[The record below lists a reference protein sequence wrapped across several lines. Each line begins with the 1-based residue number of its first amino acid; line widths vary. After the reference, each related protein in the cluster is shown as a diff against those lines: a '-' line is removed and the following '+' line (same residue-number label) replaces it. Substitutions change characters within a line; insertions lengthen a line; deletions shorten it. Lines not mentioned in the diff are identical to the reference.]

1 MRSAVADCGL
11 LVGTTSRAR
20 HLPWRVVEPREA
32 AREIAAASATSEV
45 AILFGAE
52 RTGLSNEDIEHCQLL
67 LGIPTG
73 AAYTSLNVAMAV
85 QIVAYEVL
93 LATRGEEAAAAARG
107 IALASATDMERFYDH
122 LEQVLEEVDFRDR
135 NGEGHLMARIRR
147 LFNRT
152 LLDQN
157 EVNILRGILTSVQGK
172 RRRAGEPHPP
182 RDGRTVVST
191 VVYLDNAATTPVDP
205 RVIEVMLECCG
216 PDGDF
221 ANPSAVGHEPG
232 RRARGRVEQARAE
245 VARLVGATP
254 EQIVWTSGATEADN
268 LALFGAARFH
278 RSRGRH
284 IVTSRTE
291 HPAVL
296 DPCRQLEREGFEVT
310 YLKPG
315 ADGIV
320 APEQVAAV
328 LRDDTILVSLMHV
341 NNEIGVVQDI
351 GAVGRACRARGVLL
365 HVDAAQSAGKLAI
378 DVERDCVDL
387 LALTAHKVHGPK
399 GVGALCVRREPRLGL
414 VPLLY
419 GGGQERGLR
428 SGTVP
433 THQVAGMGRAFAI
446 AAEQMAAEATRI
458 GALRERLWAAL
469 ATLPGLSVERASGA
483 PRARHPERDGRRRG
497 GREPAA
503 VAPGSRGRLGVRVRQ
518 HERRAVLRAACARA
532 QRPPGAEH
540 AAAQSRAIHDRRAR
554 RLRCPRV
561 REEVERLRAI
571 APPGV
576 GAGQR

>member
-1 MRSAVADCGL
+1 VSA
-11 LVGTTSRAR
+11 
-20 HLPWRVVEPREA
+20 
-32 AREIAAASATSEV
+32 
-45 AILFGAE
+45 
-52 RTGLSNEDIEHCQLL
+52 
-67 LGIPTG
+67 
-73 AAYTSLNVAMAV
+73 
-85 QIVAYEVL
+85 
-93 LATRGEEAAAAARG
+93 
-107 IALASATDMERFYDH
+107 
-122 LEQVLEEVDFRDR
+122 
-135 NGEGHLMARIRR
+135 
-147 LFNRT
+147 
-152 LLDQN
+152 
-157 EVNILRGILTSVQGK
+157 
-172 RRRAGEPHPP
+172 
-182 RDGRTVVST
+182 

-205 RVIEVMLECCG
+205 RVIEIMLECCG

-232 RRARGRVEQARAE
+232 RRARSRVEQARAE

-320 APEQVAAV
+320 DPGQVAAA

-365 HVDAAQSAGKLAI
+365 HVDAAQSAGKLPI

-469 ATLPGLSVERASGA
+469 AALPGLRLNGHPVRRVAGILSVTVDGVEGESLLQSLPDLAVASGSA
-483 PRARHPERDGRRRG
+483 CASTNAEPSYVLRALGHSDRLAQSTLRLSLGRFTTC
-497 GREPAA
+497 EHVDYAA
-503 VAPGSRGRLGVRVRQ
+503 GRVRQ
-518 HERRAVLRAACARA
+518 
-532 QRPPGAEH
+532 
-540 AAAQSRAIHDRRAR
+540 
-554 RLRCPRV
+554 
-561 REEVERLRAI
+561 EVERLRAI

>member
-1 MRSAVADCGL
+1 M
-11 LVGTTSRAR
+11 
-20 HLPWRVVEPREA
+20 
-32 AREIAAASATSEV
+32 
-45 AILFGAE
+45 
-52 RTGLSNEDIEHCQLL
+52 
-67 LGIPTG
+67 
-73 AAYTSLNVAMAV
+73 
-85 QIVAYEVL
+85 
-93 LATRGEEAAAAARG
+93 
-107 IALASATDMERFYDH
+107 
-122 LEQVLEEVDFRDR
+122 
-135 NGEGHLMARIRR
+135 
-147 LFNRT
+147 
-152 LLDQN
+152 
-157 EVNILRGILTSVQGK
+157 
-172 RRRAGEPHPP
+172 
-182 RDGRTVVST
+182 ST

-205 RVIEVMLECCG
+205 RVIEVMLKCCG
-216 PDGDF
+216 EGGDF

-232 RRARGRVEQARAE
+232 RRARGRVEQAREE
-245 VARLVGATP
+245 VAELVGAEP
-254 EQIVWTSGATEADN
+254 GQIVWTSGATEADN

-320 APEQVAAV
+320 TPEQVAAE
-328 LRDDTILVSLMHV
+328 LRDDTILVSLMHA

-351 GAVGRACRARGVLL
+351 GAVGRACRERGVLL
-365 HVDAAQSAGKLAI
+365 HVDAAQSVGKLAI

-446 AAEQMAAEATRI
+446 AAQGMAAEAARI
-458 GALRERLWAAL
+458 GALRARLWAAL
-469 ATLPGLSVERASGA
+469 ATLPGLTLNGHPVRRVPGILSVTVDGVEGESLLHSLPDLAIASGSA
-483 PRARHPERDGRRRG
+483 CASTNA
-497 GREPAA
+497 EP
-503 VAPGSRGRLGVRVRQ
+503 SY
-518 HERRAVLRAACARA
+518 VLRALGHSDRL
-532 QRPPGAEH
+532 
-540 AAAQSRAIHDRRAR
+540 AQSTLRLSLGRFTTGDHVEYAAR
-554 RLRCPRV
+554 RV

-576 GAGQR
+576 RAGER